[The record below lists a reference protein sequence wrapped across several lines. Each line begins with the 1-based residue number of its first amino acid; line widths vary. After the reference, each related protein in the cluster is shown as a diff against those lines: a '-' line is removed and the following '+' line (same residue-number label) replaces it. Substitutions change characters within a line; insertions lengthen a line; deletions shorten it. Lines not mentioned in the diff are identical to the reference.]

1 MCLMEVGGRGC
12 YGAQEKLVAARYPR
26 RKETSASQRHS
37 AKGKL
42 AMFKVRSK
50 YLLLIA
56 AAVWLIAGS
65 QVARMGIEA
74 IAAGNGNPWL
84 LLIGIPATF
93 VVFHMMFSKLVGKHA
108 ARIRSYGEEK
118 MHVLKFFDVRGYL
131 IMAVMM
137 GGGIALRSFHLV
149 PGWFIAFFYTGL
161 GIALALAGVGF
172 LVHYF
177 HRDGYITCPVT
188 GKVREG

>member
-12 YGAQEKLVAARYPR
+12 YGAQEKLVAARCPR

-74 IAAGNGNPWL
+74 I
-84 LLIGIPATF
+84 
-93 VVFHMMFSKLVGKHA
+93 A

>member
-1 MCLMEVGGRGC
+1 
-12 YGAQEKLVAARYPR
+12 
-26 RKETSASQRHS
+26 
-37 AKGKL
+37 
-42 AMFKVRSK
+42 MFKVRSK
-50 YLLLIA
+50 YLLA
-56 AAVWLIAGS
+56 HRGGR
-65 QVARMGIEA
+65 VAHCRKPSRPHGIEA
-74 IAAGNGNPWL
+74 IAAGNGNLWL
-84 LLIGIPATF
+84 LLIGIPAAF

-177 HRDGYITCPVT
+177 HRDRVYHLPRD
-188 GKVREG
+188 REGARGIGASASR

>member
-1 MCLMEVGGRGC
+1 
-12 YGAQEKLVAARYPR
+12 
-26 RKETSASQRHS
+26 
-37 AKGKL
+37 
-42 AMFKVRSK
+42 MFKVRSK

-108 ARIRSYGEEK
+108 ARIAARRGE
-118 MHVLKFFDVRGYL
+118 MHVPKFFDVRGYL

-149 PGWFIAFFYTGL
+149 PGWFIAFFVHRSRHRARACRRGL
-161 GIALALAGVGF
+161 SRALLSSRRVYH
-172 LVHYF
+172 LP
-177 HRDGYITCPVT
+177 RD
-188 GKVREG
+188 REGARGIGASASR

>member
-1 MCLMEVGGRGC
+1 
-12 YGAQEKLVAARYPR
+12 
-26 RKETSASQRHS
+26 
-37 AKGKL
+37 
-42 AMFKVRSK
+42 MFKVRSK

-74 IAAGNGNPWL
+74 IAAGQGNLWL
-84 LLIGIPATF
+84 LLLGIPATF
-93 VVFHMMFSKLVGKHA
+93 LVFHMMFSKLVGKHA

-118 MHVLKFFDVRGYL
+118 MHVLKFFDVKGYV

-137 GGGIALRSFHLV
+137 GGGVALRSFHLV

-161 GIALALAGVGF
+161 GIALALAGIGF
-172 LVHYF
+172 VVHYA
-177 HRDGYITCPVT
+177 HRNWCITCPVT

>member
-1 MCLMEVGGRGC
+1 
-12 YGAQEKLVAARYPR
+12 
-26 RKETSASQRHS
+26 
-37 AKGKL
+37 
-42 AMFKVRSK
+42 MFKVRSK

-74 IAAGNGNPWL
+74 IAAGNGNLWL
-84 LLIGIPATF
+84 LLIGIPVTF

-118 MHVLKFFDVRGYL
+118 MHMLKFFDVRGYL

-172 LVHYF
+172 LVHYLR
-177 HRDGYITCPVT
+177 RDGYITCPVT

>member
-1 MCLMEVGGRGC
+1 
-12 YGAQEKLVAARYPR
+12 
-26 RKETSASQRHS
+26 
-37 AKGKL
+37 
-42 AMFKVRSK
+42 MFKVRSK

-65 QVARMGIEA
+65 QVARMA
-74 IAAGNGNPWL
+74 IAAGNGNLWL

-137 GGGIALRSFHLV
+137 GGGIALRSFGLV
-149 PGWFIAFFYTGL
+149 PPWFIAFFYTGL
-161 GIALALAGVGF
+161 GVALAFAGITFLAHCLHGDARP
-172 LVHYF
+172 LSP
-177 HRDGYITCPVT
+177 HRSHFSA
-188 GKVREG
+188 

>member
-1 MCLMEVGGRGC
+1 
-12 YGAQEKLVAARYPR
+12 
-26 RKETSASQRHS
+26 
-37 AKGKL
+37 
-42 AMFKVRSK
+42 MFKVRS
-50 YLLLIA
+50 IPA
-56 AAVWLIAGS
+56 AHCGGRVLIAGS

-74 IAAGNGNPWL
+74 IAAGNGNQWL

-149 PGWFIAFFYTGL
+149 PGWFIAFFSTPASASRSRL
-161 GIALALAGVGF
+161 
-172 LVHYF
+172 
-177 HRDGYITCPVT
+177 P
-188 GKVREG
+188 

>member
-1 MCLMEVGGRGC
+1 
-12 YGAQEKLVAARYPR
+12 
-26 RKETSASQRHS
+26 
-37 AKGKL
+37 
-42 AMFKVRSK
+42 MFKVRSK

-74 IAAGNGNPWL
+74 IAAGNGNLWL

-137 GGGIALRSFHLV
+137 GGGIALRSSGV
-149 PGWFIAFFYTGL
+149 APKRFIAVFYTGL
-161 GIALALAGVGF
+161 GASLLLAGVLFGVNF
-172 LVHYF
+172 
-177 HRDGYITCPVT
+177 
-188 GKVREG
+188 GKAMSAEGA

>member
-1 MCLMEVGGRGC
+1 
-12 YGAQEKLVAARYPR
+12 
-26 RKETSASQRHS
+26 
-37 AKGKL
+37 
-42 AMFKVRSK
+42 MFKVRSK

-177 HRDGYITCPVT
+177 HRDGYIICPVT

>member
-1 MCLMEVGGRGC
+1 
-12 YGAQEKLVAARYPR
+12 
-26 RKETSASQRHS
+26 
-37 AKGKL
+37 
-42 AMFKVRSK
+42 
-50 YLLLIA
+50 
-56 AAVWLIAGS
+56 
-65 QVARMGIEA
+65 
-74 IAAGNGNPWL
+74 
-84 LLIGIPATF
+84 
-93 VVFHMMFSKLVGKHA
+93 MMFSKLVGKHA

-188 GKVREG
+188 GKVREGYGLRSQGDSSRARFARRRLSVRLRSPFLKFAACRLNASPALCTVRMTLCACVRALSDRHSCIYLRPNTTCCSATGAQP